1 MPRFA
6 LVPRLLRSRPL
17 TKGFRYFYR
26 YTRPAAY
33 RHNETLWPLVKIRR
47 DGNARLVGCD
57 LVGVKGPATLPMDD
71 VPRNIEGDAHLI
83 LSGPSIAQIDYAQ
96 CHLRAVMGV
105 NGSIA
110 LRRQHPS
117 LRFDYYAML
126 DAGFVKRRR
135 DLVAEV
141 LSQDLLLFVTAEVY
155 RWIAFLFAADDIRCR
170 MVLFEEVHQRAL
182 QPRPS
187 PEALEAQLAG
197 DPELVLFD
205 AHHPQHAHGFSLNPA
220 RGLFGGG
227 TVAYT
232 GLQLLA
238 WMGARTLYVHGLD
251 LTASAGPRFYE
262 NAGAQLATALDRQF
276 AGHIEPAFRQASQL
290 LSARGVKVYNLS
302 PDSRLGDDV
311 FEKRHWSCLLN
322 QAESPPSPFS
332 PHLLSSLTS

>member
-1 MPRFA
+1 MTRFA

-17 TKGFRYFYR
+17 TKGFRYLYR
-26 YTRPAAY
+26 YTRDGAY

-47 DGNARLVGCD
+47 DASDRLTACD
-57 LVGVKGPATLPMDD
+57 LVGVRGPATLPMAD
-71 VPRNIEGDAHLI
+71 VPRDLSGDAHLI
-83 LSGPSIAQIDYAQ
+83 LSGPSVAEIDYAQ
-96 CHLRAVMGV
+96 CRLAAVMGV

-110 LRRQHPS
+110 LRRSQPS

-141 LSQDLLLFVTAEVY
+141 LSQDLLLFVTPEVY
-155 RWIAFLFAADDIRCR
+155 RWIAFLFDAEAVKCR
-170 MVLFEEVHQRAL
+170 IAVFEEVHQRAL
-182 QPRPS
+182 QARARP
-187 PEALEAQLAG
+187 EELDAQLAH

-220 RGLFGGG
+220 RGMFGGG

-238 WMGARTLYVHGLD
+238 WMGARTLYLHGLD
-251 LTASAGPRFYE
+251 LTATQGPRFYE
-262 NAGAQLATALDRQF
+262 SPDAQLPTALDRQF

-290 LSARGVKVYNLS
+290 LRERGVKVYNLS
-302 PDSRLGDDV
+302 LHSRLGEDV
-311 FEKRHWSCLLN
+311 FEKRHWSCLLK
-322 QAESPPSPFS
+322 QGEAPPSPQ
-332 PHLLSSLTS
+332 LLSGLSR